1 MRAPKHLHLPTCARP
16 GAAHRVGVLLAGLCA
31 SLLLHAQPQPP
42 APGAIYSCTDA
53 QGRTFTADRPLAEC
67 LDREQRELGPAGTMR
82 RRIPPS
88 YTPRELAER
97 EENARQ
103 AARRVAQQNEARRR
117 ERALLVR
124 YPDAAAHDRERADV
138 LSRIDAVL
146 HAARVRAGEL
156 AQERRR
162 IDDELEFYR
171 KDVSKAPAPVRRE
184 LDDNIQSLAVQKRF
198 IGEQEAEK
206 KRVNQR
212 FDEERAQLARRWADT
227 GADALQH

>member
-1 MRAPKHLHLPTCARP
+1 VRRA
-16 GAAHRVGVLLAGLCA
+16 GVLLSALGA
-31 SLLLHAQPQPP
+31 SLWLHAQPQPP

-53 QGRTFTADRPLAEC
+53 QGRTFTADRPLVEC

-82 RRIPPS
+82 RRVPPS

-103 AARRVAQQNEARRR
+103 AARRVAQQNEERRR

-124 YPDAAAHDRERADV
+124 YPDAAAHDRERVEA

-146 HAARVRAGEL
+146 NAAQVRVGEL

-162 IDDELEFYR
+162 IDEELEFY
-171 KDVSKAPAPVRRE
+171 KNDVSKAPVSVRRK
-184 LDDNIQSLAVQKRF
+184 LDDNAQSVSVQKRF
-198 IGEQEAEK
+198 IGEQETEK
-206 KRVNQR
+206 KRVNRR
-212 FDEERAQLARRWADT
+212 FDEERVQLVRLWA
-227 GADALQH
+227 GADSGGANTPR

>member
-1 MRAPKHLHLPTCARP
+1 MRGPKHLPRGATHRTVRCA
-16 GAAHRVGVLLAGLCA
+16 GVLLSALGA
-31 SLLLHAQPQPP
+31 SLWLHAQPQPP

-67 LDREQRELGPAGTMR
+67 LDREQRELGPAGTTR
-82 RRIPPS
+82 RRVPPS

-103 AARRVAQQNEARRR
+103 AARRVAQQNEERRR

-124 YPDAAAHDRERADV
+124 YPDAAAHDRERVEA

-146 HAARVRAGEL
+146 NAAQVRVGEL

-162 IDDELEFYR
+162 IDEELEFY
-171 KDVSKAPAPVRRE
+171 KNDVSKAPVSVRRK
-184 LDDNIQSLAVQKRF
+184 LDDNAQSVSVQKRF
-198 IGEQEAEK
+198 IGEQETEK
-206 KRVNQR
+206 KRMNRR
-212 FDEERAQLARRWADT
+212 FDEERLQLVRLWA
-227 GADALQH
+227 GADSGGATAPR

>member
-1 MRAPKHLHLPTCARP
+1 MWL
-16 GAAHRVGVLLAGLCA
+16 VGLCA
-31 SLLLHAQPQPP
+31 GVPLHAQPQAPM
-42 APGAIYSCTDA
+42 PGAIYSCTDA

-67 LDREQRELGPAGTMR
+67 LDREQRELGPAGTTR

-103 AARRVAQQNEARRR
+103 AARRVALQNEERRR
-117 ERALLVR
+117 ERALLIR
-124 YPDAAAHDRERADV
+124 YPDAVAHERERAEA

-146 HAARVRAGEL
+146 HAAQVRVGEL
-156 AQERRR
+156 AQERRS

-171 KDVSKAPAPVRRE
+171 KDVSKAPVSVRRK
-184 LDDNIQSLAVQKRF
+184 LDDNAQSVSVQKRF

-212 FDEERAQLARRWADT
+212 FDEERVQLMRLWGVT
-227 GADALQH
+227 SADAPR